1 MPRQDAP
8 IRTEQEGNSYSIWF
22 NKSQKHQH
30 YQQLQQTPFQIY
42 FWAILIGV
50 TNRLTVIGII
60 SKKGYLN
67 FIKIPIILIGCFTSS
82 LLIIN
87 RRGKMKKDLLLHA
100 HVYKSQ

>member
-42 FWAILIGV
+42 F
-50 TNRLTVIGII
+50 
-60 SKKGYLN
+60 
-67 FIKIPIILIGCFTSS
+67 
-82 LLIIN
+82 
-87 RRGKMKKDLLLHA
+87 
-100 HVYKSQ
+100 